1 MPEIDRRGQRQGENR
16 YVKPIVI
23 ENLHKT
29 YLKGV
34 RRQKVA
40 AVVGLSLEVEE
51 GEIFGFV
58 GPNGAGKSTTIK
70 ILCHLIRP
78 TSGRVALMGKAVSD
92 AAARRMVGYLPEN
105 PSYYDYLTGQE
116 LLTFNGTIHGM
127 SADAIGERSRELL
140 EMVELDSSGGR
151 PIRTYSKGMV
161 QRLGIAASL
170 IHNPQV
176 LIWDEP
182 MSGLDPIGRK
192 QTTDLMLEL
201 RRQGKTLFFS
211 THILADVEQVCDRI
225 GMIVHGE
232 LSYTGRVQ
240 EILSAAIEHYHVVLQ
255 LKGTPESA
263 IFDPCRPVNHGG
275 RYHLDISP
283 ADFGQVMKRLL
294 GAGAEVVSIEPK
306 RPSLEDLFVTL
317 TKGAPVGK

>member
-1 MPEIDRRGQRQGENR
+1 MN
-16 YVKPIVI
+16 PIVI

-29 YLKGV
+29 YLKGL
-34 RRQKVA
+34 RRQQVT
-40 AVVGLSLEVEE
+40 AVIGLSLEVEE

-78 TSGRVALMGKAVSD
+78 TSGRVSLMGKEVSD

-116 LLTFNGTIHGM
+116 LLAFNGTIHGM
-127 SADAIGERSRELL
+127 SACAIRERGRELL
-140 EMVELDSSGGR
+140 EMVEIDTSASR

-170 IHNPQV
+170 VHDPHV

-192 QTTDLMLEL
+192 QVTDLMLQL
-201 RRQGKTLFFS
+201 RQQGKTIFFS
-211 THILADVEQVCDRI
+211 THILADVEQVCDRV
-225 GMIVHGE
+225 GMIVRGA
-232 LSYTGRVQ
+232 LSYTGKVQ
-240 EILSAAIEHYHVVLQ
+240 EILSAATEYYHVVLQ
-255 LKGTPESA
+255 LSGSPQTGL
-263 IFDPCRPVNHGG
+263 FDPFRPVIHGG
-275 RYHLDISP
+275 RYHMDLPPS
-283 ADFGQVMKRLL
+283 DFGPIMKRLL
-294 GAGAEVVSIEPK
+294 EAGAEIVSIEPK
-306 RPSLEDLFVTL
+306 RPRLEDVFVAL
-317 TKGAPVGK
+317 TKGSPVGK

>member
-1 MPEIDRRGQRQGENR
+1 L
-16 YVKPIVI
+16 KPIVI

-34 RRQKVA
+34 RRQRVM
-40 AVVGLSLEVEE
+40 AVRDLSLEVEG

-78 TSGRVALMGKAVSD
+78 TSGRVSLMGKDVTSAE
-92 AAARRMVGYLPEN
+92 ARRFVGYLPEN
-105 PSYYDYLTGQE
+105 PSYYDHLTGQE
-116 LLTFNGTIHGM
+116 LLAFNGTIHGM
-127 SADAIGERSRELL
+127 SADAIRQRSRELL
-140 EMVELDSSGGR
+140 EMVDLDTSARR

-170 IHNPQV
+170 VHNPQV

-232 LSYTGRVQ
+232 LTYAGKVQ
-240 EILSAAIEHYHVVLQ
+240 EILSAAIEHYHVVFQ
-255 LKGTPESA
+255 LSGSPVA
-263 IFDPCRPVNHGG
+263 GLFDPYRPVIHGG
-275 RYHLDISP
+275 RYHLDLLPSG
-283 ADFGQVMKRLL
+283 FGEIMKRLL
-294 GAGAEVVSIEPK
+294 GEGAEIVSIEPK
-306 RPSLEDLFVTL
+306 RPRLEDVFVAL
-317 TKGAPVGK
+317 TKGSPVGR

>member
-1 MPEIDRRGQRQGENR
+1 
-16 YVKPIVI
+16 
-23 ENLHKT
+23 
-29 YLKGV
+29 V

-40 AVVGLSLEVEE
+40 AVCGLSLEVEE

-105 PSYYDYLTGQE
+105 PSFYDYLTGQE
-116 LLTFNGTIHGM
+116 LLAFNGTIHGM
-127 SADAIGERSRELL
+127 STDAIRERSRELL
-140 EMVELDSSGGR
+140 EMVELETSARR

-170 IHNPQV
+170 VHNPQV
-176 LIWDEP
+176 LVWDEP

-192 QTTDLMLEL
+192 QTTDLMLDL

-232 LSYTGRVQ
+232 LTYAGKVEQ
-240 EILSAAIEHYHVVLQ
+240 ILSAAIEHYHVVFEL
-255 LKGTPESA
+255 GGSPPTGVV
-263 IFDPCRPVNHGG
+263 DPYRPVIRSG
-275 RYHLDISP
+275 RYHLDLPPS
-283 ADFGQVMKRLL
+283 DFNQIMRRLL
-294 GAGAEVVSIEPK
+294 GEGAELVSIEP
-306 RPSLEDLFVTL
+306 RRQRLEDIFVSL
-317 TKGAPVGK
+317 AKKKDVGK

>member
-1 MPEIDRRGQRQGENR
+1 L
-16 YVKPIVI
+16 KPIVI

-34 RRQKVA
+34 RRNRVM
-40 AVVGLSLEVEE
+40 AVRALSLEVEE

-78 TSGRVALMGKAVSD
+78 TSGRVSLMGKDVTSAE
-92 AAARRMVGYLPEN
+92 ARKFVGYLPEN

-116 LLTFNGTIHGM
+116 LLAFNGTIHGM
-127 SADAIGERSRELL
+127 SADAIRQRSRELL
-140 EMVELDSSGGR
+140 EMVELDTSARR

-170 IHNPQV
+170 VHNPQV

-232 LSYTGRVQ
+232 LTYAGKVQ
-240 EILSAAIEHYHVVLQ
+240 EILSAAIEHYHVVFQ
-255 LKGTPESA
+255 LSGSPQSGL
-263 IFDPCRPVNHGG
+263 FDPYRPVTHGG
-275 RYHLDISP
+275 RYHLDLPPSG
-283 ADFGQVMKRLL
+283 FGEIMKRLL
-294 GAGAEVVSIEPK
+294 GEGAEIVSIEAK
-306 RPSLEDLFVTL
+306 RPRLEDVFVAL
-317 TKGAPVGK
+317 TKGSPFGR

>member
-1 MPEIDRRGQRQGENR
+1 L
-16 YVKPIVI
+16 KPIVI

-34 RRQKVA
+34 RRQRVM
-40 AVVGLSLEVEE
+40 AVRSLSLEVEE

-78 TSGRVALMGKAVSD
+78 TSGRVSLMGKDVTASE
-92 AAARRMVGYLPEN
+92 ARRLVGYLPEN

-116 LLTFNGTIHGM
+116 LLAFNGTIHGM
-127 SADAIGERSRELL
+127 SADAIRQRSRGLL
-140 EMVELDSSGGR
+140 EMVELDTSSSR

-170 IHNPQV
+170 VHDPQV

-201 RRQGKTLFFS
+201 RRQGKTIFFS

-232 LSYTGRVQ
+232 LTYAGKVQ
-240 EILSAAIEHYHVVLQ
+240 EILSAAIEQYHVVFQ
-255 LKGTPESA
+255 LRGSPQ
-263 IFDPCRPVNHGG
+263 IGLFDPYRPVIHSG
-275 RYHLDISP
+275 RYHLQLPPS
-283 ADFGQVMKRLL
+283 DFGSIMKRLL
-294 GAGAEVVSIEPK
+294 GEGAEIVSIEPK
-306 RPSLEDLFVTL
+306 RPRLEDVFVAL
-317 TKGAPVGK
+317 TKGSPVGR